1 MKLAILMEVNG
12 NVQITQCRCYY
23 DFLRFIQLDNYIY
36 DQMLIIKGYQ
46 TIFHLDNGQILN

>member
-36 DQMLIIKGYQ
+36 DQMLII
-46 TIFHLDNGQILN
+46 